1 VAHIDYAGVSTDQ
14 RGSRGRG
21 TGENISYLAIA
32 GNTRNFFCGG
42 MLPSFNCGFTAVG
55 QDGVILD
62 PEQGAQT
69 IPENMVTLSP
79 PVFLDL
85 LKSARHLGL
94 V

>member
-1 VAHIDYAGVSTDQ
+1 
-14 RGSRGRG
+14 
-21 TGENISYLAIA
+21 
-32 GNTRNFFCGG
+32 

-79 PVFLDL
+79 HPEQGAQTIPENMVTL
-85 LKSARHLGL
+85 SPPRVSGL
-94 V
+94 AEERAAPRACIMPGRRSPGVATRKRRET